1 VSDEKGTFNENNLLP
16 ISIVI
21 ASLIVAGTVF
31 MVGGN
36 LSGQITGLTVA
47 IDSIEVTGGGD
58 SGDSGAVVVPPKND
72 GDSGNDTPPV
82 PPPTADVGELVDDDD
97 AVRGPEDAKITIV
110 EFSDFECPFCGRAIP
125 VVEQVMEEYE
135 GDVKLIFKDFPLSFH
150 QNAQKAAEA
159 AECAGEQD
167 QYYEYHDVLF
177 DNQTALSISDLKQY
191 AADLGLDTEAFN
203 SCLDNGDMAAE
214 VQADFA
220 AGQAVGVSGTPTFF
234 INGQKIVG
242 AQPFSAFK
250 QIIDA
255 ELS

>member
-1 VSDEKGTFNENNLLP
+1 MSDEKGTVGENNLLP

-47 IDSIEVTGGGD
+47 IDSIEVTGGG
-58 SGDSGAVVVPPKND
+58 GTGAIVVPPLDNG
-72 GDSGNDTPPV
+72 GDNGNDTPPA
-82 PPPTADVGELVDDDD
+82 PPAADVGNLADDDD

-125 VVEQVMEEYE
+125 TVEQVMEEYE

-167 QYYEYHDVLF
+167 KFWEMHDLLF
-177 DNQTALSISDLKQY
+177 DNQTALAISDLKQY
-191 AADLGLDTEAFN
+191 AVDLGLDTGAFN

-214 VQADFA
+214 VSADFA
-220 AGQAVGVSGTPTFF
+220 AGQAAGVSGTPTFF

-250 QIIDA
+250 AIIDA